1 MQTRLATQLLDKII
15 FSDEKLFTIEEATN
29 KQNDRI
35 LAPTSSSITE
45 KHLYVKRTQK
55 PQSVMVWAGISTKGR
70 NPLVFVPVGAKINS
84 STYQKLIL
92 EPVAKDLS
100 KTMFNKEPFLFQ
112 QDGAPAHTSN
122 ISQNWLRENIPDF
135 ITKEDWPPSS
145 PDLNPMDFSIWSIL
159 EKMPVQSHI
168 QVWKL

>member
-1 MQTRLATQLLDKII
+1 
-15 FSDEKLFTIEEATN
+15 
-29 KQNDRI
+29 
-35 LAPTSSSITE
+35 
-45 KHLYVKRTQK
+45 
-55 PQSVMVWAGISTKGR
+55 MVWAGISAKGR
-70 NPLVFVPVGAKINS
+70 TPLVFVPVGVKINS

-92 EPVAKDLS
+92 EPVVKDLS

-112 QDGAPAHTSN
+112 QDGAPVHTSN
-122 ISQNWLRENIPDF
+122 ISQNRLRENIPDF
-135 ITKEDWPPSS
+135 ITKEEWPPSS